1 MTSRP
6 LVLLGSILFATA
18 AAAQQPASDV
28 ARYAEKVK
36 DPVIREMRDRDA
48 AAAEAAEAKTEEIL
62 AAEKAAEKARTE
74 PERELR
80 YDVSGIVRPSG
91 PGAFTTNLWHLPP
104 TAQYLTGTCWSFSTV
119 SFFESEAH
127 RLGGVDVKLSEMWV
141 AYWEYVAKARGYV
154 ESRGSTAFEEGSE
167 SAAAIRVLHE
177 RGIVPREQ
185 YSGVLAEDGRFDHAD
200 LQARMKAFLQ
210 WCKDTGYWDED
221 VIVTCI
227 RAILDRTMGAPPET
241 VTWRGS
247 AMTPAE
253 FRDGVLHLIP
263 DDYVDLM
270 STLSVPFYTRGEYA
284 VPDNWWHDASYVN
297 VPLDVWYGVILRSL
311 EAGITVVIGGD
322 VSEPGLYGERDIAV
336 VPSFDIPGEYIDQSS
351 RELRFA
357 EGVTT
362 DDHGIHLVGH
372 TRLDGHDW
380 FLIKDSNRSSRHGAY
395 KGYYMYRDDYV
406 KLKMLTI
413 TVHRS
418 VVEDILARLKP
429 SPPPA

>member
-1 MTSRP
+1 MPSKT
-6 LVLLGSILFATA
+6 LALLASILIA
-18 AAAQQPASDV
+18 AAVAHAQERDV
-28 ARYAEKVK
+28 ATYVEKVK
-36 DPVIREMRDRDA
+36 DPVIKEMKDHDA
-48 AAAEAAEAKTEEIL
+48 AAAEAAKAKTEEIL
-62 AAEKAAEKARTE
+62 AAEKAAETTRTE

-80 YDVSGIVRPSG
+80 FDVSGIVRPAG
-91 PGAFTTNLWHLPP
+91 PDAFPTRLWHLPP

-127 RLGGVDVKLSEMWV
+127 RLAGADVKLSEMWV
-141 AYWEYVAKARGYV
+141 AYWEYVAKARGFV
-154 ESRGSTAFEEGSE
+154 ESRGTTAFEEGSE
-167 SAAAIRVLHE
+167 SAAAIRVLREH
-177 RGIVPREQ
+177 GIVPRDE
-185 YSGVLAEDGRFDHAD
+185 YPGVLAEDGRFDHAD
-200 LQARMKAFLQ
+200 LVARMQAFLH

-241 VTWRGS
+241 VAWQGTT
-247 AMTPAE
+247 MTPAE
-253 FRDGVLHLIP
+253 FRDRVLQLVP

-270 STLSVPFYTRGEYA
+270 STLSLPFYTRGEYR

-311 EAGITVVIGGD
+311 EKGITVVIGGD
-322 VSEPGLYGERDIAV
+322 VSEPGLYGEQDIAV
-336 VPSFDIPGEYIDQSS
+336 VPSFDVPGAYIDQSS

-395 KGYYMYRDDYV
+395 EGYYMYRDDYV

-418 VVEDILARLKP
+418 VVEDILAQLKP
-429 SPPPA
+429 ALPPA